1 MNLTNFKNISFFL
14 FSVFCLIC
22 SVLIFTG
29 CATTEDVNRT
39 QYDTNLLKTEVRDI
53 KEKLSSP
60 LQKEKLDTLDKK
72 LQELQGAQES
82 NSKAV
87 SDLMIQFQS
96 LASEFRILTGRF
108 EESRYYAEKN
118 SAGIKEEKEKLTAQ
132 LKDLELSIDDLKKRI
147 TLTEKALS
155 ASMKDE
161 KVPTEA
167 SKPSEE
173 NKATDEE
180 KLTAGTEKVQET
192 AGKTVEN
199 KDAQKAEDKNQPA
212 KQDVKDVYLAGY
224 QAFKDGRT
232 ADARAKLTSVIK
244 DYPDNEYS
252 DNSRFW
258 IAESYYKEG
267 NYEDAILAYEE
278 IMKKNPKSDKVPGA
292 MLKQGLSFYALKDER
307 TGRIILEKLI
317 DQFPNS
323 EQAQTAKK
331 KIGKPTP
338 SKKK

>member
-1 MNLTNFKNISFFL
+1 MNIINVKNVSFFL
-14 FSVFCLIC
+14 S
-22 SVLIFTG
+22 SVLCLLCSALILTG

-53 KEKLSSP
+53 KEKISSP
-60 LQKEKLDTLDKK
+60 LQKEKLDVLDKK
-72 LQELQGAQES
+72 LQELQGTQES
-82 NSKAV
+82 TSKTV

-96 LASEFRILTGRF
+96 LTAEFRVLTGRF

-118 SAGIKEEKEKLTAQ
+118 SAGTKEEKEKLTAQ
-132 LKDLELSIDDLKKRI
+132 LKDFELSIDDLKKRI
-147 TLTEKALS
+147 MLTEKAS
-155 ASMKDE
+155 PASIKEETKEGDE
-161 KVPTEA
+161 KGAVAESNA
-167 SKPSEE
+167 
-173 NKATDEE
+173 AE
-180 KLTAGTEKVQET
+180 KGKLVTGTEKVQET
-192 AGKTVEN
+192 EKKTEEN
-199 KDAQKAEDKNQPA
+199 KAP

-224 QAFKDGRT
+224 KAFKDGKT

-244 DYPDNEYS
+244 DYPENEYS

-267 NYEDAILAYEE
+267 NYEDAILTYEE
-278 IMKKNPKSDKVPGA
+278 LLKKNPKSDKVSGA
-292 MLKQGLSFYALKDER
+292 MLKQGLSFYALKDKR

-317 DQFPNS
+317 EQFPNS

-331 KIGKPTP
+331 KIGTPTP

>member
-1 MNLTNFKNISFFL
+1 MNLINFKNIFF
-14 FSVFCLIC
+14 FFSSVFCLLC
-22 SVLIFTG
+22 SALIFTG

-53 KEKLSSP
+53 KDKLSSP
-60 LQKEKLDTLDKK
+60 LQKEKLDALDKR
-72 LQELQGAQES
+72 LQELQGTQES
-82 NSKAV
+82 TSKTV

-108 EESRYYAEKN
+108 EESRYYTEKN
-118 SAGIKEEKEKLTAQ
+118 SAGMKEEKERLTAQ

-147 TLTEKALS
+147 MLTEKAPS
-155 ASMKDE
+155 ASIKEETKEAGE
-161 KVPTEA
+161 KGAVEE
-167 SKPSEE
+167 SKAAEE
-173 NKATDEE
+173 GKSVT
-180 KLTAGTEKVQET
+180 GTEKVQET
-192 AGKTVEN
+192 EKKTEEN
-199 KDAQKAEDKNQPA
+199 KAP

-224 QAFKDGRT
+224 QAFKDGKT
-232 ADARAKLTSVIK
+232 AEARVKLTSVIK

-252 DNSRFW
+252 DNARFW

-267 NYEDAILAYEE
+267 NYEDAILTYEE
-278 IMKKNPKSDKVPGA
+278 LLKKNPESDKVPGA

-317 DQFPNS
+317 EQFPNS
-323 EQAQTAKK
+323 EQAHSAKK
-331 KIGKPTP
+331 KIGKAAP